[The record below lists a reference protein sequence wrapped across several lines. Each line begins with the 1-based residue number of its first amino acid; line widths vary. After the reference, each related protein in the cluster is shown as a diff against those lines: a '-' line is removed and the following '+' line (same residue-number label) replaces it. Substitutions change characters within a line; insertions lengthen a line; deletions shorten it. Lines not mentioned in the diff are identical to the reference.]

1 MTSRILL
8 IGHGEVG
15 RALERRLAQGD
26 VPFRIAEIAK
36 RDWPDVL
43 AGADVDVVVDAGPTD
58 LREGARE
65 LAVAHAA
72 HKRAFPVVSAA
83 KGALALRARE
93 LRGIDYRAS
102 AAVCGGMP
110 ALELLS
116 GAFRGDKL
124 ERFEGVL
131 NGSTNHIL
139 SLLEEGDSWDQA
151 IADARTRGIL
161 ESDPSLDLLG
171 LDAAA
176 KAVILANAAWGS
188 DLTLHD
194 ADPRGIVGIE
204 AREVRRAREQ
214 GMAVRLVARA
224 SPELGVA
231 VAPATVPRESP
242 LAVSGKENALRLKMR
257 DAGWITL
264 RGPGAG
270 GEETAAALLS
280 DLLSLAGA
288 PNNPPR
294 AGSPPRIATPQP

>member
-1 MTSRILL
+1 MTRLLL

-15 RALERRLAQGD
+15 RALERRLALGD
-26 VPFRIAEIAK
+26 TPFEIAAIAK
-36 RDWPDVL
+36 RDWRDVL
-43 AGADVDVVVDAGPTD
+43 AAGDFDAVVDAGPTD
-58 LREGARE
+58 LRAGERE
-65 LAVAHAA
+65 LEVAFAA
-72 HKRAFPVVSAA
+72 HKRGIPVVSAA
-83 KGALALRARE
+83 KGALALRARD

-102 AAVCGGMP
+102 AAVCGGTP
-110 ALELLS
+110 ALESLS

-151 IADARTRGIL
+151 IADARTKGIL
-161 ESDPSLDLLG
+161 EADPSLDLLG

-188 DLTLHD
+188 ALTLHD
-194 ADPRGIVGIE
+194 ADARGIVGIDPSE
-204 AREVRRAREQ
+204 PRRARVQ

-242 LAVSGKENALRLKMR
+242 LAVYGKENALRLKFR

-270 GEETAAALLS
+270 GTETAAALLS
-280 DLLSLAGA
+280 DLFSLAGA
-288 PNNPPR
+288 PSILAVESRSRGTSSRRP
-294 AGSPPRIATPQP
+294 